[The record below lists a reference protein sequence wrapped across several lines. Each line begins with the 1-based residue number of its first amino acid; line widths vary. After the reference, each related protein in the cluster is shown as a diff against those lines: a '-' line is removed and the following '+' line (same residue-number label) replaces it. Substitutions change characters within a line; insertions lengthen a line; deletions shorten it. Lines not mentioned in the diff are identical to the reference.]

1 MTVIPLSHLQHVQK
15 LFAKPTDSNIPFQE
29 PSARDSYAVKK
40 DIAIMK
46 TLQKNGVEEEE
57 LLPQLSDRGCRK

>member
-1 MTVIPLSHLQHVQK
+1 MTVIPFSHLQHVQT
-15 LFAKPTDSNIPFQE
+15 LFAKPTDNNIPFLE
-29 PSARDSYAVKK
+29 PSARDSYAVRK

-46 TLQKNGVEEEE
+46 ALQKSGVEEEE